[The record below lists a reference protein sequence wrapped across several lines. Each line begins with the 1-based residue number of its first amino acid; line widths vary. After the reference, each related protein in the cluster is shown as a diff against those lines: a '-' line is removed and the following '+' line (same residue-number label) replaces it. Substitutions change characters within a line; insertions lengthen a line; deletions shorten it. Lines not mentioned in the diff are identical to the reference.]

1 MGKKKD
7 QEGDIEMLDDTTQND
22 DPVNRLFGI
31 ELESV
36 VKNQESEADPDKTM
50 KEHVLKLS
58 CHIDNNNNPINSLQE
73 GLEISL
79 VGDIEKYSEAL

>member
-50 KEHVLKLS
+50 KEHARGM
-58 CHIDNNNNPINSLQE
+58 C
-73 GLEISL
+73 
-79 VGDIEKYSEAL
+79 